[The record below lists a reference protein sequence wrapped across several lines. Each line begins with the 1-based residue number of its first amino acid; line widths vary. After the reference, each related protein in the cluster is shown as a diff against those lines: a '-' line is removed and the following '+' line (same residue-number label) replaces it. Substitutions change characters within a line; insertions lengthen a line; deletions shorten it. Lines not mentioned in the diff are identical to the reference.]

1 MISNTTLKYYDLHRV
16 VGRLLQFD
24 GKRGGGSVPPK
35 HDFTEPPKLFN
46 I

>member
-1 MISNTTLKYYDLHRV
+1 MISNTTLKYYDLYR